1 MAEAIQKIIWEALI
15 FRCFFS
21 YAPTCP
27 HIFFSGGMTMRKY
40 MLLCSVLMAAMIIL
54 PLTTMEKP
62 RKTIIVNEKISDKTE
77 SGVISVMKSE
87 SGKVEK
93 TDIKEYTVGSLAAE
107 MSMESH
113 DEALKAQAVACYT
126 YALYCKGK
134 GNKDELN
141 GADIS
146 DDSKAYQGYLNKDA
160 RKKKWGDRYD
170 EYEKKAEKLV
180 DEVLGQKMTYDGKPI
195 LAAYHDIC
203 SGKTE
208 SAKTV
213 WGEDIA
219 YLQSVTSDGDRL
231 SPDYETTIGFDEE
244 KFRSAIQM
252 IDGIKLPEDSRKWV
266 GKVDKTDTGFVNSVE
281 IGGTKVDGGDIKKA
295 LGLSSRNF
303 TITCEDGKF
312 TLKAIG
318 NGHMVGMSQYG
329 ADYMARQGSD
339 WQEILKHYYTGVKIE

>member
-1 MAEAIQKIIWEALI
+1 
-15 FRCFFS
+15 
-21 YAPTCP
+21 
-27 HIFFSGGMTMRKY
+27 MRKY
-40 MLLCSVLMAAMIIL
+40 LILCSVLMAAMIIL

-62 RKTIIVNEKISDKTE
+62 KKTVIVSNKPSVNTE
-77 SGVISVMKSE
+77 SDIISVMKSE

-93 TDIKEYTVGSLAAE
+93 TDIKEYTVGALAAE
-107 MSMESH
+107 MNLESH

-126 YALYCKGK
+126 YALYCKEK
-134 GNKDELN
+134 VNKDDLN

-146 DDSKAYQGYLNKDA
+146 DDSKTHQGYLNNEA
-160 RKKKWGDRYD
+160 RKKKWGDKYD
-170 EYEKKAEKLV
+170 SYEKKAERLV
-180 DEVLGQKMTYDGKPI
+180 DEVLGKRMTYDGKPI

-231 SPDYETTIGFDEE
+231 SPDYETTMGYDKD
-244 KFRSAIQM
+244 KFLSAIRI
-252 IDGIKLPEDSRKWV
+252 IDGVELPENAEKWI
-266 GKVDKTDTGFVNSVE
+266 GKTDKTDTGFVRSVE
-281 IGGTKVDGGDIKKA
+281 IGGTKVDGNDIKKA
-295 LGLSSRNF
+295 LGLPSRNF
-303 TITCEDGKF
+303 TISCKDGRF
-312 TLKAIG
+312 TVKIIG

-339 WQEILKHYYTGVKIE
+339 WQEILEHYYTGIKIE

>member
-1 MAEAIQKIIWEALI
+1 
-15 FRCFFS
+15 
-21 YAPTCP
+21 
-27 HIFFSGGMTMRKY
+27 MTMRKY

-62 RKTIIVNEKISDKTE
+62 RKTIIVNEKTSVE
-77 SGVISVMKSE
+77 AENGVISVMKSE

-93 TDIKEYTVGSLAAE
+93 TDIKEYTVGALAAE

-126 YALYCKGK
+126 YALYCKEK
-134 GNKDELN
+134 GNRDDLN

-160 RKKKWGDRYD
+160 RKKKWGDKYD

-180 DEVLGQKMTYDGKPI
+180 EEVLGKRMTYDGSPI

-219 YLQSVTSDGDRL
+219 YLRSVTSDGDRL
-231 SPDYETTIGFDEE
+231 SPDYEKVLGLDVE

-252 IDGIKLPEDSRKWV
+252 IDGIKLPENSENWI

-303 TITCEDGKF
+303 TITCKDGKF
-312 TLKAIG
+312 TVRTVG

-339 WQEILKHYYTGVKIE
+339 WQEILKHYYTGIKIE

>member
-1 MAEAIQKIIWEALI
+1 M
-15 FRCFFS
+15 
-21 YAPTCP
+21 
-27 HIFFSGGMTMRKY
+27 MRKY
-40 MLLCSVLMAAMIIL
+40 TVLCSVLMAAMIIL

-62 RKTIIVNEKISDKTE
+62 HKTAVVDEKPSVNTE
-77 SGVISVMKSE
+77 SGAISVMKSE

-93 TDIKEYTVGSLAAE
+93 TDIKEYTVGVLAAE
-107 MSMESH
+107 MSMECH

-134 GNKDELN
+134 ENKDDLN

-146 DDSKAYQGYLNKDA
+146 DDSKTHQGYLNKDA
-160 RKKKWGDRYD
+160 RKKKWGDKYAD
-170 EYEKKAEKLV
+170 YEKKTEKLV
-180 DEVLGQKMTYDGKPI
+180 GEVLGKRMTYDGDPI

-231 SPDYETTIGFDEE
+231 APNYETVIGLDKE
-244 KFRSAIQM
+244 KFRSAIQI
-252 IDGIKLPEDSRKWV
+252 IDGIELPENSENWV
-266 GKVDKTDTGFVNSVE
+266 GKTDKTDTGFVRSVE
-281 IGGTKVDGGDIKKA
+281 VGGTKIDGNDIKKA
-295 LGLSSRNF
+295 LGLPSRNF
-303 TITCEDGKF
+303 TISCKDEKF
-312 TLKAIG
+312 TIKIIG

-339 WQEILKHYYTGVKIE
+339 WQEILKHYYTGIKIE

>member
-1 MAEAIQKIIWEALI
+1 M
-15 FRCFFS
+15 
-21 YAPTCP
+21 
-27 HIFFSGGMTMRKY
+27 MRKY
-40 MLLCSVLMAAMIIL
+40 PVLCSVLMAAMIIL

-62 RKTIIVNEKISDKTE
+62 HKTAVVDEKPSVNTE
-77 SGVISVMKSE
+77 SGAISVMKSE

-93 TDIKEYTVGSLAAE
+93 TDIKEYTVGALAVE
-107 MSMESH
+107 MSMECH

-134 GNKDELN
+134 GNKDDLN

-146 DDSKAYQGYLNKDA
+146 DDSKTHQGYLNKDA
-160 RKKKWGDRYD
+160 RKKKWGDKYAD
-170 EYEKKAEKLV
+170 YEKKAEELV
-180 DEVLGQKMTYDGKPI
+180 GEVLGKRMTYDGDPI

-231 SPDYETTIGFDEE
+231 APNYETVIGLDKE
-244 KFRSAIQM
+244 KFRSAIQI
-252 IDGIKLPEDSRKWV
+252 IDGIELPENSENWI
-266 GKVDKTDTGFVNSVE
+266 GKTDKTDTGFVRSVE
-281 IGGTKVDGGDIKKA
+281 VGGTKIDGNDIKKA
-295 LGLSSRNF
+295 LGLPSRNF
-303 TITCEDGKF
+303 TISCKDEKF
-312 TLKAIG
+312 TIKIIG

-339 WQEILKHYYTGVKIE
+339 WQEILKHYYTGIKIE

>member
-1 MAEAIQKIIWEALI
+1 M
-15 FRCFFS
+15 
-21 YAPTCP
+21 
-27 HIFFSGGMTMRKY
+27 MRKY
-40 MLLCSVLMAAMIIL
+40 PVLCSVLMAAMIIL

-62 RKTIIVNEKISDKTE
+62 HKTAVVDEKPSVNTE
-77 SGVISVMKSE
+77 SGAISVMKSE

-93 TDIKEYTVGSLAAE
+93 TDIKEYTVGALAAE
-107 MSMESH
+107 MSMEYH

-134 GNKDELN
+134 GNKDDLN

-146 DDSKAYQGYLNKDA
+146 DDSKTHQGYLNKDA
-160 RKKKWGDRYD
+160 RKKKWGDKYA
-170 EYEKKAEKLV
+170 EYEEKAEKLV
-180 DEVLGQKMTYDGKPI
+180 GEVLGKRMTYDGDPI

-213 WGEDIA
+213 WGEEIA

-231 SPDYETTIGFDEE
+231 APNYETVIGLDKE
-244 KFRSAIQM
+244 KFRSAIQI
-252 IDGIKLPEDSRKWV
+252 IDGIELPENSENWI
-266 GKVDKTDTGFVNSVE
+266 GKTDKTDTGFVRSVE
-281 IGGTKVDGGDIKKA
+281 VGGTKIDGNDIKKA
-295 LGLSSRNF
+295 LGLPSRNF
-303 TITCEDGKF
+303 TISCKDEKF
-312 TLKAIG
+312 TIKIIG

-339 WQEILKHYYTGVKIE
+339 WQEILKHYYTGIKIE

>member
-266 GKVDKTDTGFVNSVE
+266 GKVDKTATGFVNSVE

-303 TITCEDGKF
+303 TITCKDGKF

>member
-1 MAEAIQKIIWEALI
+1 
-15 FRCFFS
+15 
-21 YAPTCP
+21 
-27 HIFFSGGMTMRKY
+27 MRKY
-40 MLLCSVLMAAMIIL
+40 MILCSVLMAAMIIL
-54 PLTTMEKP
+54 PLTAMEKP
-62 RKTIIVNEKISDKTE
+62 KKTVIVNEKPSSNTE

-93 TDIKEYTVGSLAAE
+93 TDIKEYTVGALAAE
-107 MSMESH
+107 MGMESH

-126 YALYCKGK
+126 YALYCREK
-134 GNKDELN
+134 GNKDDLN

-146 DDSKAYQGYLNKDA
+146 DDSKTHQGYLNKDE
-160 RKKKWGDRYD
+160 RKKKWGDKYD
-170 EYEKKAEKLV
+170 DYEKKAEKLV
-180 DEVLGQKMTYDGKPI
+180 EEVLGKRMTYDGAPI

-231 SPDYETTIGFDEE
+231 SPDYETVIGLDKE
-244 KFRSAIQM
+244 KFRSAILI
-252 IDGIKLPEDSRKWV
+252 IDGIELSNDCEKWV
-266 GKVDKTDTGFVNSVE
+266 GKTDKTETGFVRTVE
-281 IGGTKVDGGDIKKA
+281 IGGAKVGGNDIKKA

-303 TITCEDGKF
+303 TITCKDGKF
-312 TLKAIG
+312 TVKTVG

-329 ADYMARQGSD
+329 ADYMARQGSG
-339 WQEILKHYYTGVKIE
+339 WQEILKHYYTGIKIE

>member
-1 MAEAIQKIIWEALI
+1 
-15 FRCFFS
+15 
-21 YAPTCP
+21 
-27 HIFFSGGMTMRKY
+27 MRKY
-40 MLLCSVLMAAMIIL
+40 LILCSVLMAAMIIL

-62 RKTIIVNEKISDKTE
+62 HKTVAVDERPTVNAE
-77 SGVISVMKSE
+77 SGAISVMKSE

-93 TDIKEYTVGSLAAE
+93 TDIKEYTVGALAAE

-126 YALYCKGK
+126 YALYCKEK
-134 GNKDELN
+134 GNKDDFN

-146 DDSKAYQGYLNKDA
+146 DDSKIHQGYLNNDA
-160 RKKKWGDRYD
+160 RKKKWGDKYD
-170 EYEKKAEKLV
+170 DYEEKAEELV
-180 DEVLGQKMTYDGKPI
+180 AEVLGKKMTYDGKPI

-231 SPDYETTIGFDEE
+231 APNYETVIGLDKE
-244 KFRSAIQM
+244 KFRSAIQI
-252 IDGIKLPEDSRKWV
+252 IDGIELPENSEKWV
-266 GKVDKTDTGFVNSVE
+266 GKTDKTDTGFVRSVE
-281 IGGTKVDGGDIKKA
+281 IGGTKVDGNDIKKA
-295 LGLSSRNF
+295 LSLPSRNF
-303 TITCEDGKF
+303 TISCKDEKF
-312 TLKAIG
+312 TIKIIG

-339 WQEILKHYYTGVKIE
+339 WQEILKHYYTGIKIE

>member
-1 MAEAIQKIIWEALI
+1 
-15 FRCFFS
+15 
-21 YAPTCP
+21 
-27 HIFFSGGMTMRKY
+27 MRKY
-40 MLLCSVLMAAMIIL
+40 LILCSVLMAAMIIL

-62 RKTIIVNEKISDKTE
+62 KKTVIVDEKPSVNTE

-93 TDIKEYTVGSLAAE
+93 TDIKEYTVGALAAE

-126 YALYCKGK
+126 YALYCKEK
-134 GNKDELN
+134 GDKDDLN

-146 DDSKAYQGYLNKDA
+146 DDSKTHQGYLNKDA
-160 RKKKWGDRYD
+160 RKKKWGGKYD

-180 DEVLGQKMTYDGKPI
+180 DEVLGKKMTYEGKSI

-213 WGEDIA
+213 WGEEIA

-231 SPDYETTIGFDEE
+231 SPDYETVMGFDKE
-244 KFRSAIQM
+244 KFRSAIQI
-252 IDGIKLPEDSRKWV
+252 IDGIELPENAEKWV
-266 GKVDKTDTGFVNSVE
+266 GKTDKTDTGFVRSIE
-281 IGGTKVDGGDIKKA
+281 IGGTKIDGNDIKKA
-295 LGLSSRNF
+295 LALPSRNF
-303 TITCEDGKF
+303 TITYKDGKF
-312 TLKAIG
+312 TVKIIG

-339 WQEILKHYYTGVKIE
+339 WQEILKHYYTDIKIE

>member
-1 MAEAIQKIIWEALI
+1 
-15 FRCFFS
+15 
-21 YAPTCP
+21 
-27 HIFFSGGMTMRKY
+27 MRKY
-40 MLLCSVLMAAMIIL
+40 LILCSVLMAAMIIL

-62 RKTIIVNEKISDKTE
+62 HKTVVVDKKPSVNTE
-77 SGVISVMKSE
+77 SGAISVMKSE

-93 TDIKEYTVGSLAAE
+93 TDIKEYTVGALAAE

-113 DEALKAQAVACYT
+113 NEALKAQAVACYT
-126 YALYCKGK
+126 YALYCKEK
-134 GNKDELN
+134 GNKDDLN

-146 DDSKAYQGYLNKDA
+146 DDSKIHQGYLDKDA
-160 RKKKWGDRYD
+160 RKKKWGNKYD
-170 EYEKKAEKLV
+170 DYEEKAEELV
-180 DEVLGQKMTYDGKPI
+180 ADVLGKKMTYDGKPI

-231 SPDYETTIGFDEE
+231 SPNYETVIGLDKE
-244 KFRSAIQM
+244 KFRSAIQI
-252 IDGIKLPEDSRKWV
+252 IDGIELPENSEKWV
-266 GKVDKTDTGFVNSVE
+266 GKTDKTDTGFVRSVE
-281 IGGTKVDGGDIKKA
+281 IGETKVDGSDIKKA
-295 LGLSSRNF
+295 LSLPSRNF
-303 TITCEDGKF
+303 TISCKDEKF
-312 TLKAIG
+312 TIKIIG

-339 WQEILKHYYTGVKIE
+339 WQEILKHYYTGIEIE

>member
-1 MAEAIQKIIWEALI
+1 M
-15 FRCFFS
+15 
-21 YAPTCP
+21 
-27 HIFFSGGMTMRKY
+27 MRKY
-40 MLLCSVLMAAMIIL
+40 MVLCSVLMAAMIIL

-62 RKTIIVNEKISDKTE
+62 HKTAVVDEKPSVNTE
-77 SGVISVMKSE
+77 SGAISVMKSE

-93 TDIKEYTVGSLAAE
+93 TDIKEYTVGALTAE
-107 MSMESH
+107 MSMECH

-134 GNKDELN
+134 GNKDDLN

-146 DDSKAYQGYLNKDA
+146 DDSKTHQGYLNKDA
-160 RKKKWGDRYD
+160 RKKKWGDKYAD
-170 EYEKKAEKLV
+170 YEEKAEELV
-180 DEVLGQKMTYDGKPI
+180 GEVLGKRMTYDGDPI

-231 SPDYETTIGFDEE
+231 APNYETVIGLDKE
-244 KFRSAIQM
+244 KFRSAIQI
-252 IDGIKLPEDSRKWV
+252 IDGIELPEKSENWV
-266 GKVDKTDTGFVNSVE
+266 GKTDKTDTGFVRSVE
-281 IGGTKVDGGDIKKA
+281 VGGTKIDGNDIKKA
-295 LGLSSRNF
+295 LGLPSRNF
-303 TITCEDGKF
+303 TISCKDEKF
-312 TLKAIG
+312 TIKIIG

-339 WQEILKHYYTGVKIE
+339 WQEILKHYYTGIKIE

>member
-1 MAEAIQKIIWEALI
+1 M
-15 FRCFFS
+15 
-21 YAPTCP
+21 
-27 HIFFSGGMTMRKY
+27 MRKY
-40 MLLCSVLMAAMIIL
+40 PVLCSVLMAAMIIL

-62 RKTIIVNEKISDKTE
+62 HKTAVVDEKPSVNTE
-77 SGVISVMKSE
+77 SGAISVMKSE

-93 TDIKEYTVGSLAAE
+93 TDIKEYTVGALAAE
-107 MSMESH
+107 MSMECH

-134 GNKDELN
+134 GNKDDLN

-146 DDSKAYQGYLNKDA
+146 DDSKTHQGYLNKDA
-160 RKKKWGDRYD
+160 RKKKWGDKYAD
-170 EYEKKAEKLV
+170 YEKKAEELV
-180 DEVLGQKMTYDGKPI
+180 GEVLGKRMTYDGDPI

-231 SPDYETTIGFDEE
+231 APNYETVIGLDKE
-244 KFRSAIQM
+244 KFRSAIQI
-252 IDGIKLPEDSRKWV
+252 IDGIELPENSENWV
-266 GKVDKTDTGFVNSVE
+266 GKTDKTDTGFVRSVE
-281 IGGTKVDGGDIKKA
+281 VGGTKIDGNDIKKA
-295 LGLSSRNF
+295 LGLPSRNF
-303 TITCEDGKF
+303 TISCKDEKF
-312 TLKAIG
+312 TVKIIG

-339 WQEILKHYYTGVKIE
+339 WQEILKHYYTGIKIE